1 MEFFKMSCVVQIGVV
16 SILRLTLINEFEIF
30 FCFAVMAGM
39 MIYQSKDLID
49 LDVFQAWVK

>member
-1 MEFFKMSCVVQIGVV
+1 MSCVVQIGVV